1 MHLSFP
7 NSVALRFDHKTCQFE
22 SVRFQDL
29 AWSVTDAGT
38 LYGAILVERFR
49 TYGFKL
55 LELHDYEARL
65 SHGAQHFSIDASS
78 FTSELRANANQLLEL
93 NRDLVHQCGDVGVV
107 VLASPGELNQDNSLG
122 NRPTCIMHLSRLP
135 FEKLNQWY
143 KDGTDLWIG
152 AFQAVPNAC
161 WPNQIKSRSR
171 LPYFLSDAISSAKR
185 ADSLS
190 VLTTSRG
197 TISDTSVA
205 NVLLV
210 DEKGHFVSPPKED
223 ILIGCT
229 LQAVERLLNIHSKQI
244 QYRNIEPKEFARA
257 SEVILTGST
266 GGVWFARSIN
276 GTRMGLDNGQ
286 PKLRL
291 LIDLWKTHV
300 GIDYIE
306 QAAQRAVG

>member
-1 MHLSFP
+1 MHPSFQ
-7 NSVALRFDHKTCQFE
+7 SSFALRFDHSTRQFE

-55 LELHDYEARL
+55 LEINDYEARL

-78 FTSELRANANQLLEL
+78 ITSELTANANRLLDL
-93 NRDLVHQCGDVGVV
+93 NRDLVHQCGDVGIV
-107 VLASPGELNQDNSLG
+107 VLASPGEFDQDNSLG
-122 NRPTCIMHLSRLP
+122 NRPTCMMHLSPLP

-143 KDGTDLWIG
+143 KDGTNLWISTL
-152 AFQAVPNAC
+152 QAVPNAC

-171 LPYFLSDAISSAKR
+171 LNYFLSDATSTAKR

-205 NVLLV
+205 NLLLV

-223 ILIGCT
+223 ILTGCT
-229 LQAVERLLNIHSKQI
+229 LLAVEKLLKKNNIQI
-244 QYRNIEPKEFARA
+244 QFRDIEPKEFESAC
-257 SEVILTGST
+257 EVILTGST
-266 GGVWFARSIN
+266 GGVWSARSIN
-276 GTRMGLDNGQ
+276 GTRIGLDNGQ

-291 LIDLWKTHV
+291 LTDLWKTHV
-300 GIDYIE
+300 GMDFVE
-306 QAAQRAVG
+306 QAAKRAQ